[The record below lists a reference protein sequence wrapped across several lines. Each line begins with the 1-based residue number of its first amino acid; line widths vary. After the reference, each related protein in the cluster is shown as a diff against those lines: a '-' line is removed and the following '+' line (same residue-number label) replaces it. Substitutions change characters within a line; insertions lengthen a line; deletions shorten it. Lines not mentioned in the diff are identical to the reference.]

1 MFLFFIANIW
11 ATEMEYLYESPA
23 YKKLLLWSESL
34 SEEPCNIDK
43 YELFLKKFN
52 EAKREE
58 TGQESSNPASHGKH
72 QDVPSLMYKSYKE
85 SFRNDSEVDCSAI
98 DELYDGFERLYKL
111 RFISKR
117 KLGFISKREEKV
129 SHEFFKRQLR
139 TAFWGTRNGVDFT
152 VEKKFL
158 SILNDILDETEKDL
172 SKE

>member
-11 ATEMEYLYESPA
+11 ATDMEYLYESPA

-34 SEEPCNIDK
+34 SEESCNIEK

-52 EAKREE
+52 EAKFEE
-58 TGQESSNPASHGKH
+58 KGQESSNPASHGKH

-111 RFISKR
+111 RFISK
-117 KLGFISKREEKV
+117 FEEKV

-139 TAFWGTRNGVDFT
+139 TAFFGTRNGVDFT

-158 SILNDILDETEKDL
+158 IILNDILDKTEKDL